1 MDRWTN
7 RRSVDNVCEGNSH
20 SPTALIPFNIFK
32 RILQLRI
39 HFFSSLWCS
48 FSEAESHFSSEI
60 APSVRAPMEFSR
72 LFRRSCNK
80 QRFRFKNSAENGQ
93 LPYLS
98 SNTYLWGIDP
108 SIPYT
113 IETGYKTPFCPRENL
128 SYMRL
133 FLIWHDLVG
142 RKNCLIT
149 ELFLYG
155 SFISGFTVFLSRTGC
170 ISLPT
175 PFKLI

>member
-1 MDRWTN
+1 MHCAWIVGQIVVASTTF
-7 RRSVDNVCEGNSH
+7 VKATHIVQLHLSH
-20 SPTALIPFNIFK
+20 SISLNAFYSFAFI
-32 RILQLRI
+32 
-39 HFFSSLWCS
+39 FFSSLWCS
-48 FSEAESHFSSEI
+48 FSEPGSHFSSEI

-133 FLIWHDLVG
+133 FPIWHDLVG

-155 SFISGFTVFLSRTGC
+155 SFISGLYC
-170 ISLPT
+170 I
-175 PFKLI
+175 PF